1 MGRYQPKIVT
11 VTYHQNLAELDHINK
26 WNNLRKRV
34 FIQLLDLYEEPLL
47 VQIANTRG
55 FNVVI
60 YIYRRVP

>member
-47 VQIANTRG
+47 VQKANTRG

-60 YIYRRVP
+60 YIS